1 MEHLQ
6 LTLSYVN
13 QVLIFAVFALSLNLL
28 QGYAGQVSVAPAAFG
43 AVGGYTLG
51 YLFLNDPSSLNTPL
65 GALLLVII
73 GSVGAAIVG
82 ALVAFPAL
90 RLTTE
95 WLILLTLAVQTII
108 VSLVQTVSKLGGTY
122 GLQNISGLK
131 IFGRELDQPA
141 DMFPF
146 FLAMTLIVF
155 AVCWRMGESPYG
167 RVLRGIREDEIA
179 CRSLGKNVFLFKT
192 IAFGMTAGMAGLAG
206 TMQVINNTVAS
217 PPLFDFSQSS
227 TIVSMVVVGGA
238 GNLLGSF
245 VGVAVLVL
253 MQPLFEHVLN
263 FGADAAALWRL
274 IAFGVVLIVVLM
286 VRPAGLLPD
295 KVTRRL
301 GKTLAKM
308 KDRPAEGSDFVPHP
322 DLQEM
327 HAIEEHLS
335 TEDKVR
341 VMPRALA
348 IKETSGNGPATSAVN
363 IGDVVLKVVGLS
375 KRFGG
380 IVAAENLDMELR
392 RGTITAL
399 VGPNGA
405 GKTTV
410 FNLLTGA
417 IRPDAGE
424 VYLGGEDIVGL
435 TPDRI
440 AKRGMARSFQ
450 AVRIFP
456 RLSVLENVA
465 LGVQH
470 QPGESFAQLFGNVP
484 RTMKVEKEVRER
496 SREWLTFVGMAD
508 FADQPAGGLAFGQQK
523 LVALARVLATEAE
536 VLLLDEPAS
545 GIDHQWVDV
554 MLGLIEQIGQQ
565 GRTVCIVEH
574 NLHVVERLADHTYFM
589 ELGRI
594 TAQGSFV
601 ELTTDKRLAEAY
613 FGTA

>member
-1 MEHLQ
+1 VAENLQ
-6 LTLSYVN
+6 LTLSYLD
-13 QVLIFAVFALSLNLL
+13 QVLIFVCFALSLNLL
-28 QGYAGQVSVAPAAFG
+28 QGYAGQVSVAHAAFG
-43 AVGGYTLG
+43 AVGGYTLA
-51 YLFLNDPSSLNTPL
+51 YLVLNAHMGASEALVLGTL
-65 GALLLVII
+65 GAAF
-73 GSVGAAIVG
+73 VGV
-82 ALVAFPAL
+82 LVALPAL

-108 VSLVQTVSKLGGTY
+108 LSLVTTVSALGGTY
-122 GLQNISGLK
+122 GLQNVSGLK
-131 IFGRELDQPA
+131 ILGHELDQPT

-146 FLAMTLIVF
+146 FLALTVLVY
-155 AVCWRMGESPYG
+155 AVCWRIGESPYG

-192 IAFGMTAGMAGLAG
+192 VVFGITAGMAGLAG
-206 TMQVINNTVAS
+206 AMQVINISVAS
-217 PPLFDFSQSS
+217 PPLFAFDQSS
-227 TIVSMVVVGGA
+227 TMVAMVVVGGA
-238 GNLLGSF
+238 GNLLGSI

-253 MQPLFEHVLN
+253 LGPLFEHVLN

-274 IAFGVVLIVVLM
+274 IAFGVVLIVVLLF
-286 VRPAGLLPD
+286 RPAGLLPD
-295 KVTRRL
+295 KVTRNL
-301 GKTLAKM
+301 GKKLAKM
-308 KDRPAEGSDFVPHP
+308 ATDPGAGTEFVPHP

-327 HAIEEHLS
+327 HVIEEH
-335 TEDKVR
+335 VR
-341 VMPRALA
+341 PQERVTVMPRAVA
-348 IKETSGNGPATSAVN
+348 VSAAVSNGQAVASGTR
-363 IGDVVLKVVGLS
+363 GDVVLKVTGLS

-380 IVAAENLDMELR
+380 ITAAENLDMELR

-417 IRPDAGE
+417 IRPDSGE
-424 VYLGGEDIVGL
+424 VYLGGEPIVGL
-435 TPDRI
+435 TPDKI

-470 QPGESFAQLFGNVP
+470 QPGESLLSLFGNIP
-484 RTMKVEKEVRER
+484 RTATVEREVRER
-496 SREWLTFVGMAD
+496 SREWLSFVGMAE

-545 GIDHQWVDV
+545 GIDFAWVNV
-554 MLGLIEQIGQQ
+554 MLGLIEQIREQ

-594 TAQGSFV
+594 TAQGSFA

>member
-1 MEHLQ
+1 M
-6 LTLSYVN
+6 
-13 QVLIFAVFALSLNLL
+13 F
-28 QGYAGQVSVAPAAFG
+28 
-43 AVGGYTLG
+43 
-51 YLFLNDPSSLNTPL
+51 
-65 GALLLVII
+65 
-73 GSVGAAIVG
+73 GAAIVG
-82 ALVAFPAL
+82 AAVAFPAL

-95 WLILLTLAVQTII
+95 WLILLTLAVQTIVI
-108 VSLVQTVSKLGGTY
+108 SLVQTVSKLGGTY
-122 GLQNISGLK
+122 GLQNISTGTYAGLQV
-131 IFGRELDQPA
+131 FGKSLDQPA
-141 DMFPF
+141 DMFPL
-146 FLAMTLIVF
+146 FLVLTLIVA

-179 CRSLGKNVFLFKT
+179 CRSLGKNVFLYKT
-192 IAFGMTAGMAGLAG
+192 VVFGVTAGMAGLAG
-206 TMQVINNTVAS
+206 AMQVINISVAS
-217 PPLFDFSQSS
+217 PPLFDFSISS
-227 TIVSMVVVGGA
+227 TIVAMVVIGGS
-238 GNLLGSF
+238 GNLWGSII
-245 VGVAVLVL
+245 GVAVLVL
-253 MQPLFEHVLN
+253 MEPLFEHVLN
-263 FGADAAALWRL
+263 FGADQAALWRL
-274 IAFGVVLIVVLM
+274 IAFGAMLIIVLL

-295 KVTRRL
+295 KVTRSL
-301 GKTLAKM
+301 GKTLARKEN
-308 KDRPAEGSDFVPHP
+308 KPDDFVPHP
-322 DLQEM
+322 DLEEM
-327 HAIEEHLS
+327 HVIEEHLKAS
-335 TEDKVR
+335 DKVQ
-341 VMPRALA
+341 VMPRAVA
-348 IKETSGNGPATSAVN
+348 IADTSTNGQPVAGAVTGK
-363 IGDVVLKVVGLS
+363 GDVVLTVKGLS

-380 IVAAENLDMELR
+380 IVAAENLDIELR

-410 FNLLTGA
+410 FNLITGA

-424 VYLGGEDIVGL
+424 VFLGGEDIVGL
-435 TPDRI
+435 TPDKV

-470 QPGESFAQLFGNVP
+470 QPGEKIVQLFGNIP
-484 RTMKVEKEVRER
+484 RTAKVEKEVRER
-496 SREWLTFVGMAD
+496 SREWLSFVGMAD
-508 FADQPAGGLAFGQQK
+508 FVNQPAGGLAFGQQK

-545 GIDHQWVDV
+545 GIDHQWVNV
-554 MLGLIEQIGQQ
+554 MLGLIEQIREQ

-594 TAQGSFV
+594 TAQGSFA